1 MVVLLTQLK
10 YLELNYFMLH
20 KFTYNEIEYTITGP
34 IEVISD
40 TQLHVE
46 TDKGIILV
54 DDTMD
59 IYKELVFK

>member
-10 YLELNYFMLH
+10 YLELNYFMPH
-20 KFTYNEIEYTITGP
+20 KFTYNEIEYIVTGP
-34 IEVISD
+34 IEVISN

-54 DDTMD
+54 DNTMD
-59 IYKELVFK
+59 IYQELVSK